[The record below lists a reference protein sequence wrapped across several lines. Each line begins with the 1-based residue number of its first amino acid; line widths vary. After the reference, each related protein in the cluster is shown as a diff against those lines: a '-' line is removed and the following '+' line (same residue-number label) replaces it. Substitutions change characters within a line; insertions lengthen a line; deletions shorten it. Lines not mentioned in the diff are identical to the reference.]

1 MPFRS
6 SAFDVRP
13 GAKPHSSWVLSDG
26 TLDLEAGCEQFANR
40 DVRFRVK
47 APKSVKVLCD
57 GHATQLTGSHT
68 AASVAR

>member
-26 TLDLEAGCEQFANR
+26 TLELEGGCERLANR
-40 DVRFRVK
+40 DVRFRVMV
-47 APKSVKVLCD
+47 PKSVQKPC
-57 GHATQLTGSHT
+57 GTGTPRS
-68 AASVAR
+68 